1 MWVPVMQN
9 LEDWSATEASLLRE
23 AGSVKQLLAPLK
35 GRISPVLIAD
45 REWERIWERV
55 RGLPVTLAAF
65 PFGFELPLHDPA
77 PRADFGFSLV
87 GGSRSEQFFLT
98 QPDSADVDSADVD
111 PADVDP
117 AAAGIGWLLD
127 EMRCE
132 NSPLRRVAG
141 RKALLEYDI
150 APAGSGPHPEPGIFL
165 YPAEGVL
172 KGDQSEARF
181 RDLAVL
187 VDGVVSA
194 AGWASDAAEREQVER
209 LYRATDPNLGVRA
222 VGAFPSRARGLRV
235 AVTGFRK
242 TAELTAFLERAGWSG
257 RYERLAA
264 TVSRLEERGAY
275 GYLGLHFDVRRD
287 GLGSKLGLSF
297 FHQQGEWLRDFRPWE
312 ILVEELRRESLAVPE
327 KLSALSK
334 SCCGA
339 EALFGKSGMFVL
351 LRGIHHLKLVITEDT
366 IEEAKAYIFWLMRYA
381 PSRRGA
387 PAK

>member
-1 MWVPVMQN
+1 M
-9 LEDWSATEASLLRE
+9 
-23 AGSVKQLLAPLK
+23 
-35 GRISPVLIAD
+35 
-45 REWERIWERV
+45 
-55 RGLPVTLAAF
+55 
-65 PFGFELPLHDPA
+65 
-77 PRADFGFSLV
+77 
-87 GGSRSEQFFLT
+87 
-98 QPDSADVDSADVD
+98 DSADVD
-111 PADVDP
+111 PAGP

-127 EMRCE
+127 EMRRE

-242 TAELTAFLERAGWSG
+242 TAELTAFLERAGWPG
-257 RYERLAA
+257 RVERLAA

-327 KLSALSK
+327 KLSALSS

-339 EALFGKSGMFVL
+339 EALFGKSGIVRPAARNSPPEAGDHRGHHRGGQGLHL
-351 LRGIHHLKLVITEDT
+351 LADALR
-366 IEEAKAYIFWLMRYA
+366 A
-381 PSRRGA
+381 A
-387 PAK
+387 PAWNSRDQPPRRRRTMRGRHPGSPGIREIGSPRPGSR